1 MKNTIKAIMKTAGVI
16 AIAAAIGFTMIS
28 CGGRGSGRIPNGTY
42 VFSGSGPTSSF
53 VFSGTNVAWDV
64 GGGHV
69 VEGTYEIVNDR
80 IVFDVMGSKLEFQY
94 SLNGRTLRVLN
105 LAFGSGTLE
114 SNGVDY
120 IRQ

>member
-1 MKNTIKAIMKTAGVI
+1 MKKTIGLIGII
-16 AIAAAIGFTMIS
+16 AIVAMIGFAMIS
-28 CGGRGSGRIPNGTY
+28 CAGGGGGRIPNGTY
-42 VFSGSGPTSSF
+42 VFSAHGGTSSF
-53 VFSGTNVAWDV
+53 TFSGNKLAWDM

-120 IRQ
+120 VRQ